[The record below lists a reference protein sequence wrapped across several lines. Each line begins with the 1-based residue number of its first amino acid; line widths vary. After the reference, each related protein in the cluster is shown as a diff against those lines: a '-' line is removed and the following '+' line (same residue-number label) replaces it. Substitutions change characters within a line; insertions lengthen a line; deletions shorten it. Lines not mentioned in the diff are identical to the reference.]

1 MKVISAHLAE
11 ELTIAVNMWKLGRP
25 NMLLPVTTDN
35 AVNAIH
41 EADGLGP
48 HIGCL
53 AHVVNLAAK
62 KALWGGSEK

>member
-1 MKVISAHLAE
+1 
-11 ELTIAVNMWKLGRP
+11 
-25 NMLLPVTTDN
+25 MLLPVTTDNAAN

-48 HIGCL
+48 QIGCL